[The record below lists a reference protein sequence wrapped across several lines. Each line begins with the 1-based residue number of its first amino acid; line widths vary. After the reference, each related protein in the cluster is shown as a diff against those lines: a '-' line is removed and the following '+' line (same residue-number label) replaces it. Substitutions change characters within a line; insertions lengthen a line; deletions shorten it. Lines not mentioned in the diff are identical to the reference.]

1 MVMDERKA
9 HSPEAFAGS
18 FLRRK
23 EVEGDKNMAL
33 NNSNDHWAFLEEIE
47 APLWVDLTLE
57 ANSTNQH
64 IDDDWFYR
72 SHLFHQC
79 SSRQL
84 KAAFL
89 NSGEDSMGLNFDLVG
104 PSSPQLLSSVSKS
117 RGKDFVSK
125 KWRRENQDFTDKRHL
140 DKVLSGTSS
149 CGNSGSS
156 DEMNPKSSFIQLK
169 GTTSSKS
176 GSVCKSSL
184 TGNHIP
190 NCSKPTSSGGDPT
203 CSFSS
208 VTNKANESSTASTI
222 TSESG
227 QQQQQKFMEKSNPA
241 LSQTNGILSVIKAG
255 FRKSGI
261 MRPAARVEINCD
273 RRKSRGRK
281 SSFSKSS
288 VGSSSN
294 PGSNGRTSTST
305 SIQYKERSPDSR
317 NVTRMSYATKNR
329 TKPSK
334 VSKLSTH
341 KNERGTANY
350 IIGPNV
356 SNSIHTE
363 AEKPKVQYQIL
374 RRKPLDSVLVKE
386 TKPVTTVKS
395 KKKPVVG
402 GSNRLAAPGKE
413 NLKGRIAGS
422 QKCNNKGIAPV
433 TMVWS
438 PKGTKQSILRRTD
451 QTGLAGK
458 GKVGGPSHLLRL
470 KDVPKRPHFR

>member
-18 FLRRK
+18 FLRHK

-261 MRPAARVEINCD
+261 TRPAARVEINCD

-329 TKPSK
+329 IKPSK

-350 IIGPNV
+350 RIGPNV
-356 SNSIHTE
+356 SKSIHTE
-363 AEKPKVQYQIL
+363 AAKPKVQYQIL

-402 GSNRLAAPGKE
+402 GSNRLVAPGKE

-451 QTGLAGK
+451 RTGLAGK
-458 GKVGGPSHLLRL
+458 GKVGGPSHLLSL